1 MAVLATPT
9 PATVLAITGC
19 LIAGVPVVPVPADV
33 GAAERRHIL
42 TDSGAQ
48 AWLGEKPE
56 ETDDLPHIP
65 VRLHAR
71 SWHRYAEPPPDA
83 TALIIYTSGTTGPPK
98 GVVVSRRAIAADIDL
113 LAEAWQWTP
122 DDTLVHGLPL
132 YHVHG
137 LVLGL
142 LGSLRIGNRFV
153 HTGKPA
159 PEAYAAAGGSMY
171 FGVPT
176 VWSRVVDDG
185 DAARALA
192 SARLLVSGSAPL
204 PVPVFDG
211 LARLTGHQPVERYG
225 STESLITLST
235 RADGERR
242 PGSVGLPL
250 TGVQTR
256 LVDEDG
262 ATVPHDGESIG
273 RLQIQSPT
281 MFDGYLNRPEAT
293 ADAFDADGWYRTG
306 DVAVIDGAGM
316 HRIVGRESVDLIK
329 TGGFRVGA
337 GEIETTLLGHPG
349 VAEVAVIGAPD
360 DDLGQRIVAFVVGD
374 AEPQALIDFVAQQL
388 SAHKRP
394 REVRLV
400 ESLPRNA
407 MGKVLKKELTDG
419 SDVRRNLHRRPR
431 RRTLGAWW
439 SKVLGWP
446 WDIDDDGD
454 VVLHAPPGAGPN
466 GCSSPCPTTKSSR
479 TASISTSVPTT
490 SKRRWIA
497 SSGLEPGMSTS
508 VRASRAGWCW
518 PTRRATSSA
527 FSPPTTDPAAANCVF
542 ARRHAAI
549 ACIAH
554 ARARDPVLVES
565 CDCADWDTIAASGRV
580 TDLITDLRPLA
591 VAAAALV
598 AAGCAAPVQIEPV
611 STTAPTS
618 RSGPALYRS
627 GGHRLQRRMDPRWPD
642 AEPVRCLES
651 CVGSTRSVVAQRH
664 SGRGPRGGSGG
675 RRPEDHVGVA
685 VKGIPAAPVR

>member
-1 MAVLATPT
+1 MLLASLNPATVAAGVDIGDAVRIGDAALSRSDLVGAATSVAERVAAADRVAVLATPT

-19 LIAGVPVVPVPADV
+19 LIAGVPIVPVPADV

-48 AWLGEKPE
+48 AWLGDKPE

-83 TALIIYTSGTTGPPK
+83 AALIIYTSGTTGPPK
-98 GVVVSRRAIAADIDL
+98 GVVVSRRAIAADIDA

-153 HTGKPA
+153 HTGKPT
-159 PEAYAAAGGSMY
+159 PEAYAAAAGSMY

-225 STESLITLST
+225 STESLITVST

-262 ATVPHDGESIG
+262 AAVPHDGESIG
-273 RLQIQSPT
+273 HLQIQSPT

-306 DVAVIDGAGM
+306 DVAVIDGDGM

-337 GEIETTLLGHPG
+337 GEIETALLGHPG

-374 AEPQALIDFVAQQL
+374 AEPQALIDFVAEQL

-407 MGKVLKKELTDG
+407 MGKVLKKEL
-419 SDVRRNLHRRPR
+419 
-431 RRTLGAWW
+431 AKW
-439 SKVLGWP
+439 
-446 WDIDDDGD
+446 
-454 VVLHAPPGAGPN
+454 
-466 GCSSPCPTTKSSR
+466 
-479 TASISTSVPTT
+479 
-490 SKRRWIA
+490 
-497 SSGLEPGMSTS
+497 
-508 VRASRAGWCW
+508 
-518 PTRRATSSA
+518 
-527 FSPPTTDPAAANCVF
+527 
-542 ARRHAAI
+542 
-549 ACIAH
+549 
-554 ARARDPVLVES
+554 
-565 CDCADWDTIAASGRV
+565 
-580 TDLITDLRPLA
+580 
-591 VAAAALV
+591 
-598 AAGCAAPVQIEPV
+598 
-611 STTAPTS
+611 
-618 RSGPALYRS
+618 
-627 GGHRLQRRMDPRWPD
+627 
-642 AEPVRCLES
+642 
-651 CVGSTRSVVAQRH
+651 
-664 SGRGPRGGSGG
+664 
-675 RRPEDHVGVA
+675 PEDE
-685 VKGIPAAPVR
+685 RE